1 MIRSE
6 FIKFTFLICI
16 LSSFLSL
23 SVAVA
28 QHDIEVLSV
37 LAPGSGS
44 NYVVQEKSPAGID
57 SQIGMYD
64 SLPKNLST
72 LDESTLIDFF
82 KPAMFF
88 LYTRRGLDVVVLS
101 NHDEQAVLVFTAI
114 DSLIRVN

>member
-72 LDESTLIDFF
+72 LDESTLIDFSN
-82 KPAMFF
+82 
-88 LYTRRGLDVVVLS
+88 RRCSSCIRGGVWMLS
-101 NHDEQAVLVFTAI
+101 CFPITTSRQYRYLLQSTV
-114 DSLIRVN
+114 